1 MWDKIPEGVLPD
13 SFTVRFFLA
22 PRCSPAFRLNA
33 HLLTATQGGHVAERL
48 PDSTG
53 SVVRWRRTG
62 VKYTTNEIYLD
73 MVEEINCT
81 IDPNGMVV
89 TQEING
95 IVTANCRLSGMP
107 GACPL

>member
-1 MWDKIPEGVLPD
+1 M
-13 SFTVRFFLA
+13 
-22 PRCSPAFRLNA
+22 
-33 HLLTATQGGHVAERL
+33 
-48 PDSTG
+48 
-53 SVVRWRRTG
+53 RWRRTG

-73 MVEEINCT
+73 MVEEIDCT

-107 GACPL
+107 GA

>member
-1 MWDKIPEGVLPD
+1 MML
-13 SFTVRFFLA
+13 TR
-22 PRCSPAFRLNA
+22 FRLNA